1 MKTSLNNADYKT
13 ILKFYNKQSAK
24 TKLTKKQNK
33 SLAED
38 ILASKLCKCIKKV
51 TNKNRV
57 KPPGAIGIC
66 TKSIFHRK
74 KLKYNRFTC
83 KNKPKL
89 IPNKK
94 TRKSLTKITPSDM

>member
-1 MKTSLNNADYKT
+1 MKTTLDNADYKT
-13 ILKFYNKQSAK
+13 ILQFY
-24 TKLTKKQNK
+24 KKQNTEKKLTNKQIK
-33 SLAED
+33 SQAEN

-51 TNKNRV
+51 TKKNRV

-94 TRKSLTKITPSDM
+94 THRSLTKIKTF